1 MYSLGDNRGRTS
13 LSGLT
18 NCLNTPS
25 MRRTMLKQNI
35 ITRSLGHSTSQVLQT
50 VRKRAF
56 SSDPARLVTRYGVVA
71 AAIAVISLLV
81 LAPLVTSMID
91 DWSRRDVEMRSSLVF
106 KSVQEPLASM
116 LAGGET
122 SRIQSLFERVASDSR
137 VMAVAFCRGDGAPE
151 IASKL
156 MPASLTCEKIARG
169 DTESFSSVRVNGRET
184 LIGSFPIS
192 TPEASGHFVIVHDLS
207 FADRRG
213 AEARRYVSMLLG
225 GIVLLSG
232 ALAIALV
239 FFLIRRWMQT
249 FKRAVASAA
258 NADGKSEVGSGFGVL
273 DREMRQV
280 LRQLKIGRGLVDA
293 EQVNWTK
300 DTLRRIMS
308 AELPG
313 VEVMVVANREPYI
326 HNHGPQGI
334 ELQTPASGL
343 VSALEPIMRACG
355 GTWIAHGSGT
365 ADRETVDSND
375 RVRVPPNAPEY
386 TLKRIWITE
395 AEQDGY
401 YYGLANEGLWPLCHI
416 AFTRPVFRAPDWA
429 AYQTINERFAEA
441 VATEVKTSNPIV
453 LVQDYHL
460 ALLPLMLRD
469 RLPDATIITFWHIPW
484 PNSETFGIFP
494 WKEEIIQG
502 LLGSTIIGFHTQFH
516 CNNFLE
522 TVDRFVE
529 SRIDREHESVTLKG
543 HETFVRPY
551 PISIDWPPAALKQQ
565 APVDECREAV
575 RKRLG
580 LSADCR
586 IAVGI
591 ERFDYTKGVLDRM
604 RAVDRMFE
612 AHPEWIDRFTLIQA
626 AAPTRSKLPA
636 YRGLQEEALR
646 VAEEINSKYASAAH
660 RPIALIIR
668 HHEPG
673 EVFELFRAADACIVS
688 SLHDGM
694 NLVAK
699 EFIAAR
705 DDERGVL
712 LLSSFAG
719 ASRELSEAIIINP
732 FDAQSMGEAL
742 HQALTMPEA
751 EQHERMR
758 LMRDQV
764 RTRNVYRWA
773 GQMLLDAGSIRKKQ
787 HILDIASARSKDI

>member
-1 MYSLGDNRGRTS
+1 MLSKKIAVTNVLGISN
-13 LSGLT
+13 
-18 NCLNTPS
+18 LNQVMRSRFFGGDPS
-25 MRRTMLKQNI
+25 
-35 ITRSLGHSTSQVLQT
+35 
-50 VRKRAF
+50 
-56 SSDPARLVTRYGVVA
+56 RLVTRYG
-71 AAIAVISLLV
+71 AIAVVVAIISLAMLATLV
-81 LAPLVTSMID
+81 STMVS
-91 DWSRRDVEMRSSLVF
+91 DWSRRDVELRSSLVF
-106 KSVQEPLASM
+106 NSVQEPLASM
-116 LAGGET
+116 LASSET
-122 SRIQSLFERVASDSR
+122 LRIQNLFERVAGDSR
-137 VMAVAFCRGDGAPE
+137 VMAVAFCKGDEAPE

-156 MPASLTCEKIARG
+156 MPASLTCAKIARAE
-169 DTESFSSVRVNGRET
+169 TESFSSVRVNGRDT

-192 TPEASGHFVIVHDLS
+192 TREASGHFIIVHDLS

-213 AEARRYVSMLLG
+213 AEARRYASLMLG
-225 GIVLLSG
+225 GILLLSG
-232 ALAIALV
+232 TLATGLV
-239 FFLIRRWMQT
+239 ILLIRRWMQS
-249 FKRAVASAA
+249 FKKAITSATIP
-258 NADGKSEVGSGFGVL
+258 DGHSEVGSFGLL

-280 LRQLKIGRGLVDA
+280 LRQLKIGRGSVDA
-293 EQVNWTK
+293 ENVNWTK
-300 DTLRRIMS
+300 DTLRQIMN

-313 VEVMVVANREPYI
+313 VEVLVVANREPYI
-326 HNHGPQGI
+326 HNHGPHGV

-365 ADRETVDSND
+365 ADRETVDSKD
-375 RVRVPPNAPEY
+375 RLRVPPDAPEY
-386 TLKRIWITE
+386 TLRRVWISE

-416 AFTRPVFRAPDWA
+416 AFTRPIFRAEDWA
-429 AYQTINERFAEA
+429 AYKAINERFADTVSA
-441 VATEVKTSNPIV
+441 EVRTKNPIV
-453 LVQDYHL
+453 LVQDYHF
-460 ALLPLMLRD
+460 ALLPRMLRE
-469 RLPDATIITFWHIPW
+469 RLPEATIITFWHIPW

-494 WKEEIIQG
+494 WKEELIEG

-565 APVDECREAV
+565 RSIAECRKSV
-575 RKRLG
+575 RERLK
-580 LSADCR
+580 LSPDCR

-604 RAVDRMFE
+604 RAVDQMLE
-612 AHPEWIDRFTLIQA
+612 AHPEWIGQFTLVQA
-626 AAPTRSKLPA
+626 AAPTRSKLPT
-636 YRGLQEEALR
+636 YRSLQDEAVR
-646 VAEEINSKYASAAH
+646 VADEINAKYATAAH
-660 RPIALIIR
+660 PPIMLIIR
-668 HHEPG
+668 HHEPS
-673 EVFELFRAADACIVS
+673 EVFELFRASDACIVS

-732 FDAQSMGEAL
+732 YDAQSMGEAL
-742 HQALTMPEA
+742 HQALIMPDA

-773 GQMLLDAGSIRKKQ
+773 GQMLVDASSIRKKQ
-787 HILDIASARSKDI
+787 RILEIASTRIDTQN